1 MERRTSYRQASV
13 VVWSSRADPDA
24 NVSLFLACDGFQN
37 WGKYCVPSFDGLLAR
52 ARAVTDTAERQAL
65 HRQAASAYLADRPYL
80 ILFHTTWLW
89 ARSARLQELTPSP
102 DGLLRMP
109 GLRMQ

>member
-1 MERRTSYRQASV
+1 M
-13 VVWSSRADPDA
+13 
-24 NVSLFLACDGFQN
+24 
-37 WGKYCVPSFDGLLAR
+37 PSFDGLLAR

-65 HRQAASAYLADRPYL
+65 YRQAASAYLTDRPFL
-80 ILFHTTWLW
+80 VLFHMTWLW
-89 ARSARLQELTPSP
+89 AHSARLQGLTPSP